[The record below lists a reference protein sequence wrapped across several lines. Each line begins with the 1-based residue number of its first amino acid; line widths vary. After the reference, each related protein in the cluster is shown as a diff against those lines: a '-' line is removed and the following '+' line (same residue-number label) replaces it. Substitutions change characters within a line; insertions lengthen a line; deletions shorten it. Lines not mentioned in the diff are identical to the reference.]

1 MKAKPEIHGCDDWLT
16 AKLSDL
22 GDIHAFGRILGEA
35 GCWQEVVPGLDSIA
49 VQFDPAEYA
58 PEEALSLFTSMLQKS
73 PGTAPPP
80 PSLIEIPVCYDDE
93 FGYDIERVSNLLNQT
108 PGEFVAWHSSLTFT
122 VTMLGFMP
130 GFAYL
135 TSNENISDIGRLDS
149 PRQNVA
155 AGSIGMI
162 GVQGCI
168 YPFDSPGGWP
178 IVGRTPLSLFE
189 AGQSPPNILQPDQI
203 VRFTRID
210 RSQFDQIARGRNS

>member
-1 MKAKPEIHGCDDWLT
+1 
-16 AKLSDL
+16 
-22 GDIHAFGRILGEA
+22 
-35 GCWQEVVPGLDSIA
+35 
-49 VQFDPAEYA
+49 
-58 PEEALSLFTSMLQKS
+58 
-73 PGTAPPP
+73 
-80 PSLIEIPVCYDDE
+80 
-93 FGYDIERVSNLLNQT
+93 
-108 PGEFVAWHSSLTFT
+108 
-122 VTMLGFMP
+122 MLGFMP

-189 AGQSPPNILQPDQI
+189 ARRSPPNILQPDQI
-203 VRFTRID
+203 IRFTRID